1 VKKKI
6 LLIEGLMHFWQISDL
21 HKLFSKNF
29 DCDILIPEKYKHLID
44 VKEGIIKSPLRY
56 FIFLHAILIG
66 RKYDYIYLVT
76 CPEYPEYPTNI
87 KSFFEYT
94 QQLFVFALLLIFYR
108 KKLIL
113 YVRGVYRVVPEINKS
128 KNKFYIKLRKKLF
141 LFVKRFICE
150 NRNLENIFKEKFIQ
164 GKKNYFVTTLY
175 TRFFDSQKIIKK
187 NLSNNLLTIGIL
199 GAIDPIRKDYNLIHD
214 FVKNNKT
221 KIKLI
226 FLGRKYK
233 NLSDPIV
240 NYFEKYNCIIKDYL
254 SDEDFEILGSQCDI
268 LLSLNKEDK
277 MYGSFKG
284 TGSYGD
290 ALKLQ
295 QKVISPLSTDPSKEF
310 SDFSLYYSDQKELE
324 KLLTKFLKDRSFF
337 NANFLNFS
345 IDKIRARC
353 FEDLKI
359 N

>member
-1 VKKKI
+1 
-6 LLIEGLMHFWQISDL
+6 MHFWQISDL

-29 DCDILIPEKYKHLID
+29 DCEILIPKKYKHLID
-44 VKEGIIKSPLRY
+44 VKEGIIQSPLKY

-76 CPEYPEYPTNI
+76 SPEYPEYPTNI
-87 KSFFEYT
+87 KSFFEYF
-94 QQLFVFALLLIFYR
+94 QQLFVFFLLLVFYR
-108 KKLIL
+108 KKIIL
-113 YVRGVYRVVPEINKS
+113 YVRGIYRIVPEINES
-128 KNKFYIKLRKKLF
+128 KNKFYIKFRKKLF
-141 LFVKRFICE
+141 LLVNRFICE

-164 GKKNYFVTTLY
+164 GKKNYYVSTLY
-175 TRFFDSQKIIKK
+175 TRFFDPKKIFQK
-187 NLSNNLLTIGIL
+187 NLNKDILTIGIL
-199 GAIDPIRKDYNLIHD
+199 GAIDPIRKNYDLIHS
-214 FVKNNKT
+214 FVKNNNS

-233 NLSDPIV
+233 KLSDPIV
-240 NYFEKYNCIIKDYL
+240 NYFEKYNSIIKDYL
-254 SDEDFEILGSQCDI
+254 SDEDFEVLGSQCDI

-310 SDFSLYYSDQKELE
+310 SDFSLYYSNQQELE
-324 KLLTKFLKDRSFF
+324 DLLQKFLENRNFF
-337 NANFLNFS
+337 NPSFLNFS
-345 IDKIRARC
+345 IDKIRNRC

-359 N
+359 I